1 MSTPTT
7 LAEFASQEMYLN
19 LARNEFASHEM
30 YLNHRGEID
39 QPVGRFGRSLFLDH
53 QPEILAAPR
62 HGLGWT
68 NGPTILDNGRLIF
81 SDSVRDCLWSWSED
95 SLQRLKQ
102 HAGGCPGREPQLR
115 ISQDEELLR
124 ANNPSTYCF
133 EGQQQPGPSSLAIDP
148 RTGLLISCQL
158 GARRVARL
166 DPETLDVVDLLAV
179 SFDGQPLNS
188 PTDVAVSFADG
199 SIVFTDSYAGL
210 LETIALPYGD
220 NDQHSS
226 AKSSLGFA
234 GVYMVPP
241 PRLIGGADPARP
253 RLLADDIARPNG
265 VGFELDSPEGGR
277 HTSAGTRAG
286 SINPLADLCPCSRL
300 RLLLSVVPSLFPS
313 PSVLFPVDS
322 PLSMPSALDCGVLP
336 GQRAFMPERHCTL
349 ASICEE
355 WC

>member
-158 GARRVARL
+158 GARRVARVNAGGPL
-166 DPETLDVVDLLAV
+166 GAQRRLDVEEALAPV
-179 SFDGQPLNS
+179 ADVQRELPPLGG
-188 PTDVAVSFADG
+188 VQAVGAQLVG
-199 SIVFTDSYAGL
+199 RV
-210 LETIALPYGD
+210 LEREA
-220 NDQHSS
+220 
-226 AKSSLGFA
+226 A
-234 GVYMVPP
+234 
-241 PRLIGGADPARP
+241 
-253 RLLADDIARPNG
+253 
-265 VGFELDSPEGGR
+265 PEG
-277 HTSAGTRAG
+277 RA
-286 SINPLADLCPCSRL
+286 
-300 RLLLSVVPSLFPS
+300 
-313 PSVLFPVDS
+313 
-322 PLSMPSALDCGVLP
+322 
-336 GQRAFMPERHCTL
+336 
-349 ASICEE
+349 
-355 WC
+355 